1 MRASSGVAL
10 APLLL
15 CAACNQILGIEDP
28 PEDGVPAITGQ
39 YVVGADF
46 RTNTTLNTVVMFQ
59 ATVSYDRSKHI
70 ATMAMQ
76 PLSATTHGAVGS
88 PSSLKATVI
97 AGQNVTFS
105 VDSLAV
111 DVVAAANAS
120 GDEFAFS
127 GTVAG
132 VIKDEMSFC
141 GVVTG
146 TYTTLSTATPTPL
159 PSITIG
165 ALKNADPSSPVPV
178 NCNGDTYT
186 P

>member
-1 MRASSGVAL
+1 MRSSSGVL
-10 APLLL
+10 ALLL
-15 CAACNQILGIEDP
+15 ACTACNQILGIEEP
-28 PEDGVPAITGQ
+28 PEDGVPAISGP

-46 RTNTTLNTVVMFQ
+46 RTNTALNTVVVFQ
-59 ATVSYDRSKHI
+59 ATVSYDRTRHV
-70 ATMAMQ
+70 ATMALQ
-76 PLSATTHGAVGS
+76 PLSATTHEVVGS
-88 PSSLKATVI
+88 PSSLKASVV

-111 DVVAAANAS
+111 DVVSDANAS
-120 GDEFAFS
+120 GEEFAFS

-132 VIKDEMSFC
+132 VIKDEMNFC

-146 TYTTLSTATPTPL
+146 TYTTLTTATPAPL

-165 ALKNADPSSPVPV
+165 ALKDADPASPVPV
-178 NCNGDTYT
+178 NCNGDTY